1 MLKLRLKRGGRKGQP
16 SYRVVIMKS
25 NSRRDGRPIENLGYY
40 NPISKEFLVNSER
53 IAIRLNQGV
62 KPTQAVKNLLK
73 NVGIVSV

>member
-40 NPISKEFLVNSER
+40 NPISKELLVNADR
-53 IAIRLNQGV
+53 ISVRLNQGV
-62 KPTQAVKNLLK
+62 KPTPVVKNLLK
-73 NVGIVSV
+73 KVGIV

>member
-73 NVGIVSV
+73 KVGIV